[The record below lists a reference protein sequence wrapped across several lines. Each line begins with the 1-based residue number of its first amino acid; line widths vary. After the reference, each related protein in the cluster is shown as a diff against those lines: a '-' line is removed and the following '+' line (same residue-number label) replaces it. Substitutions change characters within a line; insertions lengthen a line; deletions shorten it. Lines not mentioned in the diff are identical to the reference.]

1 MKPKGFVDAAA
12 ITSHTESPRRRHMM
26 ANSLTSAMLTERKV
40 FSKSFT
46 ISAVSVPETG
56 TTCGATRA

>member
-1 MKPKGFVDAAA
+1 MKPNGFVDAAA
-12 ITSHTESPRRRHMM
+12 ITSHTERPSRRHMI

-46 ISAVSVPETG
+46 ISAVSGPETG
-56 TTCGATRA
+56 TTWDATRA

>member
-1 MKPKGFVDAAA
+1 M
-12 ITSHTESPRRRHMM
+12 I

-46 ISAVSVPETG
+46 ISAVSGPETG
-56 TTCGATRA
+56 TTWGATRA